1 MARVRI
7 NVIFYLSKS
16 LLTYC
21 SFSKNIPALISQA
34 VLQVLAIKDTILSHP
49 DINLSIFQRS
59 AYFPIT
65 FALGK
70 RPQSVKKQDYEGL
83 SNDPKLDNGFEE
95 TTKIQKKAIHC

>member
-7 NVIFYLSKS
+7 NITFYLTKS
-16 LLTYC
+16 LLTYF
-21 SFSKNIPALISQA
+21 SFSKNIPVLISQA
-34 VLQVLAIKDTILSHP
+34 VLQVIAIKDTILSHP

-59 AYFPIT
+59 TYFPIT
-65 FALGK
+65 LALGK

-83 SNDPKLDNGFEE
+83 SNDPKLDNVFEE